1 MPSVKRRVKRETRV
15 AKVREGRLKAA
26 EPMDVAVQNMVRMLP
41 KSAPSVS
48 VSPDGGNCR
57 PQGRDRR

>member
-26 EPMDVAVQNMVRMLP
+26 EPTGRGSPKHGADAPQVCNIAYWPSGVQRDAV
-41 KSAPSVS
+41 
-48 VSPDGGNCR
+48 G
-57 PQGRDRR
+57 